1 VLSIVWEIFIFA
13 QPSERDIRC
22 GRGIQVFDLLFVTMS
37 LFRRPPKFMNMKIL
51 KTLIRVYTT
60 DLDETL
66 RFYESLT
73 GTKTA
78 RRMPMPAIGLE
89 LAQVQDILIIS
100 GPEESLRPFRQTT
113 ATFLVDS
120 LDEYHR
126 FLVAQGA
133 GIISPPKVVPTGM
146 NMTVQH
152 PDGVII
158 EYVEHK
164 KM

>member
-1 VLSIVWEIFIFA
+1 
-13 QPSERDIRC
+13 
-22 GRGIQVFDLLFVTMS
+22 
-37 LFRRPPKFMNMKIL
+37 MKIL
-51 KTLIRVYTT
+51 KTLTRVYTT
-60 DLDETL
+60 NLDETL

-73 GTKTA
+73 GTKTSK
-78 RRMPMPAIGLE
+78 RIPMPAIGLE

-100 GPEESLRPFRQTT
+100 GPNESLRPFRQTS

-120 LDEYHR
+120 LDEYHG

-146 NMTVQH
+146 NMTVRH

-164 KM
+164 NR

>member
-1 VLSIVWEIFIFA
+1 
-13 QPSERDIRC
+13 
-22 GRGIQVFDLLFVTMS
+22 
-37 LFRRPPKFMNMKIL
+37 
-51 KTLIRVYTT
+51 
-60 DLDETL
+60 
-66 RFYESLT
+66 
-73 GTKTA
+73 
-78 RRMPMPAIGLE
+78 MPAIRLE

-100 GPEESLRPFRQTT
+100 GPEESLRSFRQTS

-133 GIISPPKVVPTGM
+133 VILSPPKVVPTGM
-146 NMTVQH
+146 NMTVRH